1 MEKMPSFLNTEQ
13 ENIKPIDID
22 EKEFEHA
29 HVKEQVEGIDLEE
42 KDNFISAQEMVFK
55 SFIESRIYLLFE
67 EGLEEN
73 GYSPEEIDQIRE
85 RLNDFS
91 VEEKRRI
98 LSLTHET
105 KNRVLRTFRDR
116 MEKQSLPASD
126 LVDTLKRLA
135 DQFGFEVA
143 YHCSDENIS
152 ATSKKEFTG
161 QNVEWVDSWKIN
173 GTEMDHRFDDK
184 KMAYFSFDYE
194 HLYRVKNPRY
204 LYIVRVR
211 TQNGSGFHTNIGNN
225 WGTAQGLDVI
235 DQIDL
240 KKVDTFVDSMLK
252 DYKDS
257 QTKKDAA

>member
-1 MEKMPSFLNTEQ
+1 MPSSLNNAE
-13 ENIKPIDID
+13 ENIGTIDIN
-22 EKEFEHA
+22 EKEFEHSN
-29 HVKEQVEGIDLEE
+29 VKEQVQGVNLEE
-42 KDNFISAQEMVFK
+42 KDNLISAQEMVFK

-67 EGLEEN
+67 EGLNDN
-73 GYSPEEIDQIRE
+73 GYSPEEIDEIRE
-85 RLNDFS
+85 HLDDFS
-91 VEEKRRI
+91 VEEKKRI

-105 KNRVLRTFRDR
+105 KNRVLRTFKER
-116 MEKQSLPASD
+116 MEKQGLPASD
-126 LVDTLKRLA
+126 LVDTLKRLS

-143 YHCSDENIS
+143 YHCSDENIT

-204 LYIVRVR
+204 LYLVRVR
-211 TQNGSGFHTNIGNN
+211 TQNGTGFHTNIGNN
-225 WGTAQGLDVI
+225 WGTAQGLDII

-240 KKVDTFVDSMLK
+240 RKVDQFVDSLLQE
-252 DYKDS
+252 YKNT